1 MTHRVLAAAI
11 GAAALLSTLAP
22 DRAAADAVQLKY
34 AYPGAPQAAVY
45 TNGIVPWVKAVE
57 EASGGALQIKL
68 FPGMSLSA
76 PNNVYDR
83 VINGVADFGFLLL
96 GLYPQ
101 QFPKTTVAMLPYAAS
116 NPHEAGVAMWRL
128 YEKGVFADELS
139 KIKPIA
145 LEAFTNMSVHTHKP
159 VHSMDDLRGLKVATM
174 SRTLGEVIHELG
186 GTPITMP
193 PTEFYQ
199 SLKRGTVD
207 AAGIGWPGIMPF
219 KLYEVTKFHLQAS
232 LSAEGAMN
240 FMNKA
245 SYARLP
251 EAGKKAIDKL
261 AGLPFCEMMARAIA
275 SMDDQGL
282 AQTKKLN
289 QTITELSPEEEKRW
303 RKATD
308 AVIAAWEK
316 KTPNGPQVLAAFRK
330 EIVEIRA
337 GK

>member
-1 MTHRVLAAAI
+1 MNIRVLAAALA
-11 GAAALLSTLAP
+11 AAALALPAARP
-22 DRAAADAVQLKY
+22 AAADPVQLKY
-34 AYPGAPQAAVY
+34 AYPGAPQAEIY
-45 TNGIVPWVKAVE
+45 SNGIVPWAKEVE
-57 EASGGALQIKL
+57 KASGGAVEIKL
-68 FPGMSLSA
+68 FPGMALAS
-76 PNNVYDR
+76 PFNVYDR

-101 QFPKTTVAMLPYAAS
+101 QFPRATVAMLPYAAS
-116 NPHEAGVAMWRL
+116 NPHEAAVAMWRV
-128 YEKGVFADELS
+128 YEKGLFGDELS

-145 LEAFTNMSVHTHKP
+145 LFAFTNMSVHTHKP
-159 VHSMDDLRGLKVATM
+159 VHTLADLRGMKVATM
-174 SRTLGEVIHELG
+174 SRTLSEVIRELG

-193 PTEFYQ
+193 PGEFYQ

-232 LSAEGAMN
+232 LSAEGGLN
-240 FMNKA
+240 FMNKQ

-251 EAGKKAIDKL
+251 EAGRKAIDKL
-261 AGLPFCEMMARAIA
+261 AGLPFSERMARTVA
-275 SMDDQGL
+275 SEDERGL
-282 AQTKKLN
+282 AQTKKLH
-289 QTITELSPEEEKRW
+289 QTITTLSPEEEKRW

-330 EIVEIRA
+330 EIEAVRT